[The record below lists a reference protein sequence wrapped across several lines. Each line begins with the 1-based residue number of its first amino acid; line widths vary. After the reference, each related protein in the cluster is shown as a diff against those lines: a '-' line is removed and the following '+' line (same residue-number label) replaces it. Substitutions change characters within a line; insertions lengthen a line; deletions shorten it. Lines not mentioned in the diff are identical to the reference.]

1 METTATID
9 NVKKIDAPVR
19 AENTEMYIG
28 YTQECKEDRH
38 WECSGGGYVVRTA
51 MDIKFCC
58 ADMSRDTGHVSF
70 RDDHDEVG
78 ARGSL
83 RGLNGHPSN
92 FCTHCGAPIVLELL
106 ELK

>member
-1 METTATID
+1 METTTTND
-9 NVKKIDAPVR
+9 VKKIDTPTR
-19 AENTEMYIG
+19 AENAEMYIA
-28 YTQECKEDRH
+28 YVQECKEDRH
-38 WECSGGGYVVRTA
+38 WECGGGYVARTA

-70 RDDHDEVG
+70 RNDHGEVG

-83 RGLNGHPSN
+83 RGLSNHPSN
-92 FCTHCGAPIVLELL
+92 FCTYCGAPIVLELL